1 MCEKIEGMS
10 APSGGNFVEVKA
22 MRKTLRGVIPVLP
35 TPLNDDETVDVA
47 ALRRVIN
54 YAVDGGVHGVWV
66 LGSGGELP
74 NLDYG
79 ERRKAIETAVETVN
93 GRVPVV
99 VGVGH
104 PGTRMTIRAAQEAK
118 RIGADMVNVVPPYYY
133 AYSEEQ
139 SVRHFQLVLDGIE
152 LPLVIYRRGT
162 PPLSLE
168 ALCRICQHTGVAA
181 IKDVPTEFRMF
192 QRMVAVLGPLGVGLM
207 TAAGRLIH
215 PAVAVGGHGTTAVEA
230 AIAPKLCLAIYQ
242 AALEG
247 RNKEAAALQQKLYHL
262 SNVLQVPPDHVSG
275 RPKAALSLLGLC
287 KLTVTAPFA
296 PVDGSVMDEMR
307 AALKAIDL
315 L

>member
-1 MCEKIEGMS
+1 
-10 APSGGNFVEVKA
+10 
-22 MRKTLRGVIPVLP
+22 MRQTLRGVIPVIP
-35 TPLNDDETVDVA
+35 TPLNDDETLDA
-47 ALRRVIN
+47 PALKRIIDYVIE
-54 YAVDGGVHGVWV
+54 GGVHGVWI

-104 PGTRMTIRAAQEAK
+104 SGTRMTIKAAQEAK
-118 RIGADMVNVVPPYYY
+118 AIGADMVNVVPPYYY

-139 SVRHFQLVLDGIE
+139 SVRHFQLVLESID
-152 LPLVIYRRGT
+152 LPLVIYRRGS

-168 ALCRICQHTGVAA
+168 ALERICQHPGVAA
-181 IKDVPTEFRMF
+181 IKDVPTEFRVF
-192 QRMVAVLGPLGVGLM
+192 QRMVAVLGPMGVGVM

-230 AIAPKLCLAIYQ
+230 AIAPKLCLAIYT
-242 AALEG
+242 AALES
-247 RNKEAAALQQKLYHL
+247 RNKEAAELQQKLYCL

-275 RPKAALSLLGLC
+275 RPKAALSLLRLC
-287 KLTVTAPFA
+287 KPTVTAPFR
-296 PVDGSVMDEMR
+296 PVENGVMEEMR
-307 AALKAIDL
+307 SALEELDL